1 MKAKKLQADV
11 IFLDF
16 SKGFVKVHHPSI
28 LEKQS
33 KYGVAVN
40 LLNWL
45 RALLSNRRQ
54 RVVLGENHSDWIT
67 VMSDVLQSSVLGSM
81 IFAVFKNELQDNLL
95 STCKIFADDT
105 KLIATIRS
113 DQSNQDQA
121 KLQSDIDKVKK
132 WCKKWQ
138 IVLKNK
144 KCKVMN
150 IGKGNNSGKY
160 TIENEDS
167 RKERY

>member
-1 MKAKKLQADV
+1 M

-105 KLIATIRS
+105 KLIATIRP
-113 DQSNQDQA
+113 DQDTPSYKVILFKSNDQC
-121 KLQSDIDKVKK
+121 LIQVSK
-132 WCKKWQ
+132 WCKKWH
-138 IVLKNK
+138 IVLNNK
-144 KCKVMN
+144 KCKVIN
-150 IGKGNNSGKY
+150 TGKENNCGVY
-160 TIENEDS
+160 TIEDEVS
-167 RKERY
+167 Q